1 MIEYSQTVYG
11 LIKPILFSMNPESAH
26 GLTFSTL
33 RALGPLARGL
43 SQLGCG
49 SADPRLRVQIAG
61 LDWASPIGLAAGLD
75 KNGVLARFWPSLG
88 FGAVELG
95 TVTALAQAGN
105 PKPRLF
111 RFPTDG
117 ALINRMG
124 FNNAGSERFSQRLSA
139 FRRACPDGPVPIG
152 VNLGK
157 SKVTPL
163 DEAVDDYAT
172 STERTARFADYLVVN
187 VSSPNT
193 PGLRELQG
201 ADHLQSILAAVV
213 EKSEKKPVFVKFSPD
228 LHRDALS
235 AAIEVVETN
244 GAAGIIATN
253 TSVDHRGIGDVG
265 AGGLSGAPIREQ
277 SLEVVSYVASRTELP
292 VIAVGGIHSLDGVLD
307 ALAAGAAAVQI
318 YTGLIMEGPGLIH
331 ILNTQLLA
339 FIEKQGCGTLAELL
353 ERPVDSWRP
362 SVTRG

>member
-1 MIEYSQTVYG
+1 
-11 LIKPILFSMNPESAH
+11 MNPESAH
-26 GLTFSTL
+26 GVTFSAL

-43 SQLGCG
+43 SHLGCG
-49 SADPRLRVQIAG
+49 SADPRLRVQVAG

-75 KNGVLARFWPSLG
+75 KNGVLARFWPTLG

-95 TVTALAQAGN
+95 TVTALAQPGN

-111 RFPTDG
+111 RFPNDG

-124 FNNAGSERFSQRLSA
+124 FNNAGSERLSERLAA
-139 FRRACPDGPVPIG
+139 FRGTCPNGHVPIG

-163 DEAVDDYAT
+163 DEAVDDYAI
-172 STERTARFADYLVVN
+172 STQRTARFADYLVVN

-201 ADHLQSILAAVV
+201 AEHLQSILTAVI
-213 EKSEKKPVFVKFSPD
+213 EKSEGKPVFVKLSPD

-235 AAIEVVETN
+235 AAIDVVEEN

-253 TSVDHRGIGDVG
+253 TSVDHRDIGDVG
-265 AGGLSGAPIREQ
+265 SGGLSGAPIRNQ
-277 SLEVVSYVASRTELP
+277 SLEVVTYVASRTDLP
-292 VIAVGGIHSLDGVLD
+292 VVAVGGIHSLDGVLD

-318 YTGLIMEGPGLIH
+318 YTGLIMEGPGLVH
-331 ILNTQLLA
+331 TLNTQLLA
-339 FIEKQGCGTLAELL
+339 FLEKQGCATLAELMA
-353 ERPVDSWRP
+353 RPADSWLRA
-362 SVTRG
+362 